1 MSPVTSAYRRGII
14 PEQKNLNFRHSCI
27 LWVNNEK
34 MKKNHSYT
42 GLFLHPL
49 SLTAHTLIYTYI
61 LFFCCF
67 FLHLYIPFNLYH
79 CHINLKHFIF
89 LQLFADSGG

>member
-34 MKKNHSYT
+34 MKENHSYT
-42 GLFLHPL
+42 GLSLRPL
-49 SLTAHTLIYTYI
+49 SLAAHTLIYTYI
-61 LFFCCF
+61 L
-67 FLHLYIPFNLYH
+67 
-79 CHINLKHFIF
+79 
-89 LQLFADSGG
+89 LFAVSFYIYTYLSIYITVILI